1 MKQLIQKLTETFIR
15 SGNEDAKRLRI
26 MRRYLIFAI
35 SLLLLTGCANIP
47 SLLST
52 PEPVSSPQG
61 ATVPTSAPTPI
72 PTPATIVSPQ
82 LMPSGPRTLRIWVP
96 PQFDPAAETSA
107 GTLLQERLDEFLARR
122 PNLEIEVR
130 VKAESMLNAL
140 AATQSAAPSSMPDL
154 AALSRADLESAAAA
168 GLLHPLDG
176 LTTLLDDPDWYP
188 YALQMAHIQNTT
200 FGLPFAG
207 DALALIGFANPGLAN
222 WNEPPDETLFIFP
235 AADPQALFS
244 LSLYLSAG
252 GTLLDNQ
259 GLPSVDEA
267 ILTDVLSLYLPA
279 AEIEFLSPANIEYQS
294 DEQAW
299 NAFLEQRGN
308 LTVTWVSNYL
318 QTQTPMLTLTPL
330 PGLETGQYTLAT
342 GWSWA
347 LAGFTPENQ
356 SLAVELA
363 EFLSDSVFLAE
374 WNQAA
379 GYLPTRPTALSS
391 WNDAESKMGLAQTAE
406 SANLVPSQ
414 ELLTVIGPLFAEAA
428 LSVISGEKTP
438 AEAAQSIAEQLE

>member
-1 MKQLIQKLTETFIR
+1 
-15 SGNEDAKRLRI
+15 
-26 MRRYLIFAI
+26 MRRFLIFAI
-35 SLLLLTGCANIP
+35 FLSLLTGCANNP

-52 PEPVSSPQG
+52 PET
-61 ATVPTSAPTPI
+61 ATVPTGTTTPI
-72 PTPATIVSPQ
+72 PTPAASLNPQ
-82 LMPSGPRTLRIWVP
+82 VTPSGPLTLRIWVP

-107 GTLLQERLDEFLARR
+107 GALLQERLDEFLARR
-122 PNLEIEVR
+122 PGLEIEVR
-130 VKAESMLNAL
+130 VKAESMLDSL

-154 AALSRADLESAAAA
+154 AALTRADLESATAA

-188 YALQMAHIQNTT
+188 YALQMAHIQNST

-207 DALALIGFANPGLAN
+207 DALALIGFENPGPAN
-222 WNEPPDETLFIFP
+222 WKELPEETVFIFP

-252 GTLLDNQ
+252 GMLLDNQ

-267 ILTDVLSLYLPA
+267 ILADALSLYLPVT
-279 AEIEFLSPANIEYQS
+279 EIEFLSPASIEYQN

-308 LTVTWVSNYL
+308 LTVSWVSNYL
-318 QTQTPMLTLTPL
+318 QTQTPLLTLAPL
-330 PGLETGQYTLAT
+330 PGLEISQYTLAI
-342 GWSWA
+342 GWSWT
-347 LAGFTPENQ
+347 LAGSTPENQ

-363 EFLSDSVFLAE
+363 EFLSDSQFLAE
-374 WNQAA
+374 WNQAT
-379 GYLPTRPTALSS
+379 GHLPTRPTALSS
-391 WNDAESKMGLAQTAE
+391 WSDAKSKMRLIQTAE

-414 ELLTVIGPLFAEAA
+414 ELLSIVGPLFAEAT
-428 LSVISGEKTP
+428 LSVMNGEKLP
-438 AEAAQSIAEQLE
+438 VEAAQSIAEQLK

>member
-1 MKQLIQKLTETFIR
+1 
-15 SGNEDAKRLRI
+15 
-26 MRRYLIFAI
+26 MRRFLIFAI
-35 SLLLLTGCANIP
+35 FLSLLTGCANNP

-52 PEPVSSPQG
+52 PET
-61 ATVPTSAPTPI
+61 ATVPTGTTTPI
-72 PTPATIVSPQ
+72 PTPAASLNPQ
-82 LMPSGPRTLRIWVP
+82 VTPSGPLTLRIWVP

-107 GTLLQERLDEFLARR
+107 GALLQERLDEFLARR
-122 PNLEIEVR
+122 PGLEIEVR
-130 VKAESMLNAL
+130 VKAESMLDSL

-154 AALSRADLESAAAA
+154 AALTRADLESATAA

-188 YALQMAHIQNTT
+188 YALQMAHIQNST

-207 DALALIGFANPGLAN
+207 DALALIGFANPGPAN
-222 WNEPPDETLFIFP
+222 WKELPEETVFIFP

-252 GTLLDNQ
+252 GMLLDNQ

-267 ILTDVLSLYLPA
+267 ILADALSLYLPVT
-279 AEIEFLSPANIEYQS
+279 EIEFLSPASIEYQN

-308 LTVTWVSNYL
+308 LTVSWVSNYL
-318 QTQTPMLTLTPL
+318 QTQTPLLTLAPL
-330 PGLETGQYTLAT
+330 PGLEIGQYTLAT
-342 GWSWA
+342 GWSWT
-347 LAGFTPENQ
+347 LAGSTPENQ

-363 EFLSDSVFLAE
+363 EFLSDSQFLAE
-374 WNQAA
+374 WNQAT
-379 GYLPTRPTALSS
+379 GHLPTRPTALSS
-391 WNDAESKMGLAQTAE
+391 RSDAKSKMRLIQTAE

-414 ELLTVIGPLFAEAA
+414 ELLSIVGPLFAEAT
-428 LSVISGEKTP
+428 LSVMNGEKLP
-438 AEAAQSIAEQLE
+438 VEAAQSIAEQLK